1 MPNTTNF
8 DAILFRATFGSAAQ
22 GQEAYANGL
31 LREIQARTSKPDE
44 PPNVTASVEAAMTA
58 AGQPAPSAG
67 DLDFMVRL
75 KAAVINDIDQVRR
88 GCGMLAI
95 EHEASLARMLREV
108 NSPAEPEY
116 KSPEDIWAATRI
128 ACRGNTLG

>member
-8 DAILFRATFGSAAQ
+8 DAILFRATFSHASQ
-22 GQEAYANGL
+22 GQGMFSDGMLHDL
-31 LREIQARTSKPDE
+31 LTRPLKPAE
-44 PPNVTASVEAAMTA
+44 PPNVSASVEAAITA

-67 DLDFMVRL
+67 DIDFMVRL
-75 KAAVINDIDQVRR
+75 NAAVIDDIDKVRR
-88 GCGMLAI
+88 GCGMLAM
-95 EHEASLARMLREV
+95 EHEASLARMLRQV